1 MRVIKRVITIIAD
14 SFLMLIC
21 CMMIVCCFCLPA
33 TKDQIGLYGERV
45 LTLKQSITIINSN
58 DEDVSVTL
66 EKGSEVSAD
75 IILERGVLYTEDI
88 NGVHFHEYI
97 PLEFFVEAEELQAEL
112 NVVAENARS
121 VKMEKMQAGIV
132 WAVLFSVVYLLMA
145 VPASIVAIKKGRF
158 LASFLIN
165 VILALIVIILCYS
178 SIGY

>member
-14 SFLMLIC
+14 SLLILIC
-21 CMMIVCCFCLPA
+21 CMMIVCCFCLPN
-33 TKDQIGLYGERV
+33 THDQIGLYGLRV
-45 LTLKQSITIINSN
+45 LTLKQDVTITESS
-58 DEDVSVTL
+58 EDVSVTL

-97 PLEFFVEAEELQAEL
+97 PLEYFAEAEELQAEL
-112 NVVAENARS
+112 NEVAENARS

-132 WAVLFSVVYLLMA
+132 WAVCFSGVYLLMA

>member
-1 MRVIKRVITIIAD
+1 MRVVKRVITIIAD
-14 SFLMLIC
+14 SLLILFCCALIVSRFL
-21 CMMIVCCFCLPA
+21 PN
-33 TKDQIGLYGERV
+33 THDQIGLFGLRV
-45 LTLKQSITIINSN
+45 LTLKQNVTITESS
-58 DEDVSVTL
+58 EDVSITL

-75 IILERGVLYTEDI
+75 IISERGVLYSEYV
-88 NGVHFHEYI
+88 NEVLFHDYI
-97 PLEFFVEAEELQAEL
+97 PLEYFVEAEELQAEL
-112 NVVAENARS
+112 NEVAENVRS

-132 WAVLFSVVYLLMA
+132 WAVCFSGVYLLMA

>member
-14 SFLMLIC
+14 SFLILFCCALI
-21 CMMIVCCFCLPA
+21 VSRFLPY
-33 TKDQIGLYGERV
+33 THDQIGLYGERV
-45 LTLKQSITIINSN
+45 LTLKQSITIINSS

-75 IILERGVLYTEDI
+75 IILERGVLYTENI

-97 PLEFFVEAEELQAEL
+97 PLEYFAEAEELHAEL
-112 NVVAENARS
+112 NKVAENARS

-132 WAVLFSVVYLLMA
+132 WAVLFSGVYLLMA
-145 VPASIVAIKKGRF
+145 VPASIVAIKKERF

>member
-1 MRVIKRVITIIAD
+1 MRVVKRVITIIAD
-14 SFLMLIC
+14 SLLILFCCALIVSRFL
-21 CMMIVCCFCLPA
+21 PN

-45 LTLKQSITIINSN
+45 LTLKQDVTISESS
-58 DEDVSVTL
+58 EDVSVTL

-97 PLEFFVEAEELQAEL
+97 PLEYFVEAEELQAEL
-112 NVVAENARS
+112 NEVAENARS

>member
-1 MRVIKRVITIIAD
+1 MRVVKRVITIIAD
-14 SFLMLIC
+14 SLLILFCCALIVSRFL
-21 CMMIVCCFCLPA
+21 PN
-33 TKDQIGLYGERV
+33 TKDQIGLYGLRV
-45 LTLKQSITIINSN
+45 LTLKQDVTITESS
-58 DEDVSVTL
+58 EDVSVTL

-97 PLEFFVEAEELQAEL
+97 PLEYFVEAEELQADL
-112 NVVAENARS
+112 NEVAENARS

-132 WAVLFSVVYLLMA
+132 WAVCFSGVYLLMA

>member
-14 SFLMLIC
+14 SLLILFCCALIVSRFL
-21 CMMIVCCFCLPA
+21 PN
-33 TKDQIGLYGERV
+33 THDQIGLFGLRV
-45 LTLKQSITIINSN
+45 LTLKQDVTITESS
-58 DEDVSVTL
+58 EDVSITL

-75 IILERGVLYTEDI
+75 IISERGVLYTEDI

-97 PLEFFVEAEELQAEL
+97 PLEYFAEAEELQAEL
-112 NVVAENARS
+112 NEVAENARS

-132 WAVLFSVVYLLMA
+132 WAVCFSGVYLLMA

>member
-1 MRVIKRVITIIAD
+1 MRVVKRVITIIAD
-14 SFLMLIC
+14 SLLILFCCALIVSRFL
-21 CMMIVCCFCLPA
+21 PN

-45 LTLKQSITIINSN
+45 LTLKQDVTITESS
-58 DEDVSVTL
+58 EDVSIKMK
-66 EKGSEVSAD
+66 KGSEVSAD

-97 PLEFFVEAEELQAEL
+97 PLEYFVEAEELQAEL
-112 NVVAENARS
+112 NEVAENARS

>member
-1 MRVIKRVITIIAD
+1 MRVVKRVITIIAD
-14 SFLMLIC
+14 SLLILFCCALIVSRFL
-21 CMMIVCCFCLPA
+21 PN
-33 TKDQIGLYGERV
+33 THDQIGLFGLRV
-45 LTLKQSITIINSN
+45 LTLKQDVTITESS
-58 DEDVSVTL
+58 EDVSITL

-75 IILERGVLYTEDI
+75 IISERGVLYTEDI

-97 PLEFFVEAEELQAEL
+97 PLEYFAEAEELQAEL
-112 NVVAENARS
+112 NEVAENARS

-132 WAVLFSVVYLLMA
+132 WAVCFSGVHLLMA

>member
-1 MRVIKRVITIIAD
+1 MRVVKRVITIIAD
-14 SFLMLIC
+14 SLLILFCCALIVSRFL
-21 CMMIVCCFCLPA
+21 PYNH
-33 TKDQIGLYGERV
+33 DQIGLYGERV
-45 LTLKQSITIINSN
+45 LTLKQSITIINSS
-58 DEDVSVTL
+58 DEDDSITL

-97 PLEFFVEAEELQAEL
+97 PLEYFAEAEELHVEL
-112 NVVAENARS
+112 NEVAENARS

-145 VPASIVAIKKGRF
+145 VPASIVAIKKRRF

>member
-1 MRVIKRVITIIAD
+1 MRVVKRVITIIAD
-14 SFLMLIC
+14 SLLILFCCALIVSRFL
-21 CMMIVCCFCLPA
+21 PN
-33 TKDQIGLYGERV
+33 TKDQIGLYGLRV
-45 LTLKQSITIINSN
+45 LTLKQDVTISESS
-58 DEDVSVTL
+58 EDVSVTL

-97 PLEFFVEAEELQAEL
+97 PLEYFVEAEELQAEL
-112 NVVAENARS
+112 NEVAENARS

>member
-1 MRVIKRVITIIAD
+1 MRVVKRVITIIAD
-14 SFLMLIC
+14 SLLILLCCALIVSRFL
-21 CMMIVCCFCLPA
+21 PYNH
-33 TKDQIGLYGERV
+33 DQIGLYGERV
-45 LTLKQSITIINSN
+45 LTLKQSITIINSS

-75 IILERGVLYTEDI
+75 IILERGVLYTENI

-97 PLEFFVEAEELQAEL
+97 PLEYFVEAEELQAEL
-112 NVVAENARS
+112 NEVAENVRS

>member
-1 MRVIKRVITIIAD
+1 MRVVKRVITIIAD
-14 SFLMLIC
+14 SLLILFCCALNVSRFL
-21 CMMIVCCFCLPA
+21 PN

-45 LTLKQSITIINSN
+45 LTLKQSITIINSS

-66 EKGSEVSAD
+66 VKGSEVSAD

-97 PLEFFVEAEELQAEL
+97 PLEYFVEAEELQAKL
-112 NVVAENARS
+112 NEVAENARS

-145 VPASIVAIKKGRF
+145 VSASIVAIKKGRF

>member
-1 MRVIKRVITIIAD
+1 MRVVKRVITIIVD
-14 SFLMLIC
+14 SLLILFCCALIVSRFL
-21 CMMIVCCFCLPA
+21 PN
-33 TKDQIGLYGERV
+33 THDQIGLYGLRV
-45 LTLKQSITIINSN
+45 LTLKQDVTITESS
-58 DEDVSVTL
+58 EDVSVTL

-97 PLEFFVEAEELQAEL
+97 PLEYFVEAEELQAEL
-112 NVVAENARS
+112 NEVAENARS

-132 WAVLFSVVYLLMA
+132 WAVCFSGVYLLMA
-145 VPASIVAIKKGRF
+145 VPASIVAIKKGRI

>member
-1 MRVIKRVITIIAD
+1 MRVVKRVITIIAD
-14 SFLMLIC
+14 SLLILFCCALIVSRFL
-21 CMMIVCCFCLPA
+21 PN
-33 TKDQIGLYGERV
+33 TKDQIGLYGLRV
-45 LTLKQSITIINSN
+45 LTLKQDVTITESS
-58 DEDVSVTL
+58 EDVSVTL

-75 IILERGVLYTEDI
+75 IILERGVLYAEDI

-97 PLEFFVEAEELQAEL
+97 PLECFVEAYELQAEL
-112 NVVAENARS
+112 NEVAENARS

-132 WAVLFSVVYLLMA
+132 WAVCFSGVYLLMA

>member
-1 MRVIKRVITIIAD
+1 MRVVKRVITIIAD
-14 SFLMLIC
+14 SLLILLCCALIVSRFL
-21 CMMIVCCFCLPA
+21 PN
-33 TKDQIGLYGERV
+33 TRDQIGLYGLRV
-45 LTLKQSITIINSN
+45 LTLKQDITITESS
-58 DEDVSVTL
+58 EDVSVTL

-97 PLEFFVEAEELQAEL
+97 PLEYFVEAEELQADL
-112 NVVAENARS
+112 NEVAENARS

>member
-14 SFLMLIC
+14 SLLILFCCALIVSRFL
-21 CMMIVCCFCLPA
+21 PN
-33 TKDQIGLYGERV
+33 THDQIGLYGLRV
-45 LTLKQSITIINSN
+45 LTLKQDVTITESS
-58 DEDVSVTL
+58 EDVSITL

-75 IILERGVLYTEDI
+75 IILERGVLYTENI

-97 PLEFFVEAEELQAEL
+97 PLEYFAEAEELQAEL
-112 NVVAENARS
+112 NEVAENARS

-132 WAVLFSVVYLLMA
+132 WAVLFSAVYLLMA

-165 VILALIVIILCYS
+165 VLLALIVIILCYS

>member
-1 MRVIKRVITIIAD
+1 MRVVKRVITIIAD
-14 SFLMLIC
+14 SLLILFCCALIVSRFL
-21 CMMIVCCFCLPA
+21 PN
-33 TKDQIGLYGERV
+33 TKDQIGLYGLRV
-45 LTLKQSITIINSN
+45 LTLKQDVTITESS
-58 DEDVSVTL
+58 EDVSVTL

-97 PLEFFVEAEELQAEL
+97 PLEYFVETEELQAEL
-112 NVVAENARS
+112 NEVAENARS